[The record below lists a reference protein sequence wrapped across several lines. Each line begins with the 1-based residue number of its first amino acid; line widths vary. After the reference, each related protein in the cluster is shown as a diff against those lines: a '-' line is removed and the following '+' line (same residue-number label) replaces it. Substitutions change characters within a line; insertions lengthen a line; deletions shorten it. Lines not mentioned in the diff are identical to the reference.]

1 MSNPNF
7 VHVGKVEVRG
17 PRAHGMRGI
26 PDEPAVE
33 VVVGVRAD
41 LGHVVV
47 NTNGHKGGAVP
58 PLTPDQAAALAV
70 LVDRAAGAA
79 RELAHAYLTYQET
92 IKAAEDKLAAA
103 LNREGGDW

>member
-7 VHVGKVEVRG
+7 VHVGRIEVRPVGRRG
-17 PRAHGMRGI
+17 PF
-26 PDEPAVE
+26 DDPAVE
-33 VVVGVRAD
+33 VVVGARAD

-70 LVDRAAGAA
+70 LVDRAAGVA

-92 IKAAEDKLAAA
+92 IKAAEEKLAAA
-103 LNREGGDW
+103 LNREVGA